1 MRELTMASIYITS
14 SRPGAILSYHN
25 IHTEHKKK
33 TIAYAKGGTNMNE
46 YKETVGTVSWADTG
60 ETMTFTDANEYL
72 ECIKENI
79 EYMGIIGF
87 KFRTLTR
94 DPAVRKA
101 VDDILYGEAGE
112 ENPHTIEYYE
122 GGDNA

>member
-1 MRELTMASIYITS
+1 M
-14 SRPGAILSYHN
+14 N
-25 IHTEHKKK
+25 EHKA
-33 TIAYAKGGTNMNE
+33 I
-46 YKETVGTVSWADTG
+46 VGTVSWADTG

-112 ENPHTIEYYE
+112 EKAIPAGDQDYIKGIMVGLTKAAQKYE
-122 GGDNA
+122 QKEEQKQ

>member
-1 MRELTMASIYITS
+1 M
-14 SRPGAILSYHN
+14 N
-25 IHTEHKKK
+25 EHKA
-33 TIAYAKGGTNMNE
+33 I
-46 YKETVGTVSWADTG
+46 VGTVSWADTG

-79 EYMGIIGF
+79 EYMGIIGL

>member
-1 MRELTMASIYITS
+1 
-14 SRPGAILSYHN
+14 
-25 IHTEHKKK
+25 
-33 TIAYAKGGTNMNE
+33 MNE
-46 YKETVGTVSWADTG
+46 YKAIVGTVSWADTG

-101 VDDILYGEAGE
+101 VDDSCTCDYKWRTRQYGGGNHCHYQEPLPCSQSIDAGRIKV
-112 ENPHTIEYYE
+112 HI
-122 GGDNA
+122 